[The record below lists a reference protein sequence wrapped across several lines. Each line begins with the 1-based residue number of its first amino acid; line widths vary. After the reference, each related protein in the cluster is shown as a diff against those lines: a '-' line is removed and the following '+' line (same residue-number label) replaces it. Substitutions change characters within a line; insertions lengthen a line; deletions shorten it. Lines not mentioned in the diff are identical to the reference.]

1 MSQRFSPLDNTL
13 SPRGKIFLLLLI
25 VPLLVS
31 LVFPLW
37 RISLVAPQYP
47 SGLYM
52 EIFTYKLDGGN
63 NGQHVK
69 EINTLNHYIGMKTL
83 DRAELTDL
91 DWMPF
96 GFGALALLALRV
108 ATIGNLRALVDL
120 VVLTWYFSLFSL
132 GRFVFKLYTYGHNL
146 DPRAPIHMDPFMPAL
161 FGEKQLANF
170 MTTSYPQAGTFLY
183 GAFVA
188 GISVLLIQQLLAARA
203 IEHA

>member
-1 MSQRFSPLDNTL
+1 MTAPKSLLDLVLT
-13 SPRGKIFLLLLI
+13 PKGKLFLLFLI
-25 VPLLVS
+25 LPLMLS
-31 LVFPLW
+31 LAYPLW

-52 EIFTYKLDGGN
+52 EIYTYKLDGGN

-120 VVLTWYFSLFSL
+120 VVMTWYFSLFSL
-132 GRFVFKLYTYGHNL
+132 GRFVFKMYTYGHNL
-146 DPRAPIHMDPFMPAL
+146 DPKAPIHMDPFMPAL

-170 MTTSYPQAGTFLY
+170 ITTSYPQPGTLLY
-183 GAFVA
+183 GAFVT
-188 GISVLLIQQLLAARA
+188 GISVLLIQQLLAARRY
-203 IEHA
+203 EHA

>member
-1 MSQRFSPLDNTL
+1 MSQHFTTLDNTL
-13 SPRGKIFLLLLI
+13 SPKGKVFLLLLI
-25 VPLLVS
+25 VPLLLS
-31 LVFPLW
+31 LTFPLW

-63 NGQHVK
+63 SGQHVK

-108 ATIGNLRALVDL
+108 STIGNLRALVDL

-132 GRFVFKLYTYGHNL
+132 GRFVFKMYTYGHNL

-170 MTTSYPQAGTFLY
+170 MTTSYPQTGTFLY

-188 GISVLLIQQLLAARA
+188 GISVLLIQQLLAARKP
-203 IEHA
+203 EHA